1 MTINCMWSTFY
12 GAAHTEASGFRL
24 PLAPSFCAHQHRLFI
39 ISLVFLFIAF
49 SAKKKK
55 QDNSLALAQIISS
68 AYIVNDTPIST
79 IPIATIPMD
88 KIASSFA
95 RNNFHSSF
103 FFVAL
108 AIHNENNLWKHCA
121 RALLSRFELPLCI
134 GKRDSNS
141 HYTRANV
148 QNAVKMNNSYM
159 CTIKMNS
166 TDQAQSEQQLLKTN
180 AS

>member
-1 MTINCMWSTFY
+1 MVQHTQKPADFGCHWRLHFVLISIGYLLFHWFFY
-12 GAAHTEASGFRL
+12 LSLF
-24 PLAPSFCAHQHRLFI
+24 PLKR
-39 ISLVFLFIAF
+39 
-49 SAKKKK
+49 KKK

-121 RALLSRFELPLCI
+121 RALLSRSELPLCI